1 MCRSCRQSV
10 KGFTTFW
17 YFEEDLISFFGL
29 LWIGGGNSQGL
40 CFYKC
45 KHADT
50 WKYAYWGHIL
60 LPPSWNIQTRHR
72 KAGTWNMI
80 HHDSISEFRVSSS
93 RRLRFSGAYSQKA
106 DGGTQGTNGQKQE
119 EMAMESAPFED
130 VRWDNSIS
138 QKIWYIHAYTI
149 HIHML
154 MYLKNVYC
162 INIFATYLRIEI
174 WIYIYTSIYIY
185 IKTFF
190 HSFTYPP
197 KSNPTFFF
205 KNFKPKPQ
213 PKDIPFCQPESFWRP
228 QKLAKV

>member
-1 MCRSCRQSV
+1 MCRSCKQSV
-10 KGFTTFW
+10 KGVTTFW
-17 YFEEDLISFFGL
+17 YFDEDLISFFGL

-60 LPPSWNIQTRHR
+60 LPPSWNIPTRHR

-93 RRLRFSGAYSQKA
+93 RRLRFSGAYSQQA
-106 DGGTQGTNGQKQE
+106 DGGTQETNGQKQE
-119 EMAMESAPFED
+119 EMAIESAPLED
-130 VRWDNSIS
+130 VRWNNSIY

-154 MYLKNVYC
+154 MYLKKCVLYK
-162 INIFATYLRIEI
+162 
-174 WIYIYTSIYIY
+174 YIYYISQNRDMKKNIYRYINIYIY

-197 KSNPTFFF
+197 KSNPTFF
-205 KNFKPKPQ
+205 
-213 PKDIPFCQPESFWRP
+213 
-228 QKLAKV
+228 